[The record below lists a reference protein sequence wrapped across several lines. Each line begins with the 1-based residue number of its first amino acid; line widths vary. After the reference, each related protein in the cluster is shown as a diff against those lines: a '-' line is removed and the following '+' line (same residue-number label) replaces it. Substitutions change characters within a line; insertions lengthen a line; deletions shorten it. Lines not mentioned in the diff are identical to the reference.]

1 MARVNAYLYLLRKE
15 RPENPKYITDYDLL
29 PTKHPKSTRK
39 NNAILIE
46 TQTEVKLVDK
56 SLQEQVDFAVE
67 DTVNEDDVVETKSSS
82 ADTDESMAV
91 DKEDMMDDE
100 EDMMDDE
107 NKEDMKYP
115 KEDMKYP
122 KEDKKEMSTDK
133 EPMEMK
139 GHDKEP
145 MKMAEHDK
153 EKEMSSVIAANVI
166 EEDDNAEETKESGS
180 TSLTKSE
187 RAELK
192 RFRKE
197 EKEKVL
203 ALYKEFLSEEVYS
216 AFSKGLD
223 SYNKT
228 DLETQLKLKV
238 ADYFLEKAKREAK
251 ETKVETAGFKTLQ
264 VIGQMRES
272 KSNDLAKLIDKYKN

>member
-1 MARVNAYLYLLRKE
+1 MDDE
-15 RPENPKYITDYDLL
+15 
-29 PTKHPKSTRK
+29 
-39 NNAILIE
+39 
-46 TQTEVKLVDK
+46 
-56 SLQEQVDFAVE
+56 E
-67 DTVNEDDVVETKSSS
+67 DMMDDE
-82 ADTDESMAV
+82 
-91 DKEDMMDDE
+91 EDMMDDE

-153 EKEMSSVIAANVI
+153 EPMKMAEHDKEKEMSSVIAANVI

-180 TSLTKSE
+180 TSLTESE

-192 RFRKE
+192 RFRQE

-223 SYNKT
+223 SYNTT